1 MCRERELQ
9 LQNPCMATLTTGGL
23 MGDDLLGN
31 VSSFIRPIGH
41 RIYVPMETSFANPT
55 RVQAG
60 LDEDEKK
67 QIQPPKYEHSNFD
80 PSFINLSST

>member
-1 MCRERELQ
+1 
-9 LQNPCMATLTTGGL
+9 
-23 MGDDLLGN
+23 
-31 VSSFIRPIGH
+31 
-41 RIYVPMETSFANPT
+41 METSFANPT